1 MRGSRA
7 ENSWRTS
14 LTLHTVTSPVFHLAR
29 TGAASRAGT
38 YLLALLAG
46 GAQAWAIASPWSGEP
61 SWWLQLLS
69 LGMLALLVERSGS
82 TVAAGLLGW
91 LFALAWLAGSVWW
104 LFISMH
110 VYGGVHWF
118 VAASGVFGLALF
130 LASYYGAATAA
141 YHRLRPPHAALRA
154 VLFAALWLAAELLRA
169 SLFTGFPWAAAGY
182 AHVDGPLA
190 GLAPWTG
197 VYGIG
202 AAAALVAYMP
212 VLARSTGLLRRQAW
226 PATALCIVALA
237 VGTRTGASSASPAAA
252 ERFSVALL
260 QANIPQ
266 DEKFGSAGVRFALQ
280 WYADRLKNATE
291 DLVVAPETAIPLLP
305 QDLPAG
311 YWQGLRSRFETGT
324 HAALIGLPLGSLEEG
339 YTNSVIGLSPDDGNY
354 RYDKH
359 HLVPF
364 GEFVPPLF
372 RWFTRVMQIPL
383 GDFRPGALGQASFA
397 WKGHRLAPNICYED
411 VFGEELA
418 ARFRNEALAPTVF
431 VNVSNIAWFGNTVA
445 IDQHLQISRMR
456 AMEFERP
463 MLRATNTGA
472 TAIIDRFGRVTHSLA
487 RHTRGVLVGV
497 VEGSTTITPYAW
509 WAARWGLWPFWILI
523 AVTVLVAAARMRE
536 RRGRA

>member
-1 MRGSRA
+1 MA
-7 ENSWRTS
+7 S
-14 LTLHTVTSPVFHLAR
+14 L
-29 TGAASRAGT
+29 AGT
-38 YLLALLAG
+38 YLLAMLAG
-46 GAQAWAIASPWSGEP
+46 GAQAWAIASPWSGSP

-69 LGMLALLVERSGS
+69 LATLAVLVERSGS
-82 TVAAGLLGW
+82 TVKAGLLGW

-110 VYGGVHWF
+110 VYGAVHWL
-118 VAASGVFGLALF
+118 VAAMGVFGLSLF
-130 LASYYGAATAA
+130 LASYYGLATAA
-141 YHRLRPPHAALRA
+141 YHRLCPSHAALRA
-154 VLFAALWLAAELLRA
+154 FLFAALWLAAELLRA
-169 SLFTGFPWAAAGY
+169 SLFTGFPWAASGY

-190 GLAPWTG
+190 GLASWIG

-202 AAAALVAYMP
+202 AVAALVAYMP
-212 VLARSTGLLRRQAW
+212 VLARNTGLLRRQAW
-226 PATALCIVALA
+226 PATAMCVVSVA
-237 VGTRTGASSASPAAA
+237 VGVPTGASSASPATAGN
-252 ERFSVALL
+252 FSVALL

-266 DEKFGSAGVRFALQ
+266 DEKFGSAGVGFALQ
-280 WYADRLKNATE
+280 WYAEQLRNAAE

-311 YWQGLRSRFETGT
+311 YWPALRSQFETGT
-324 HAALIGLPLGSLEEG
+324 PAALIGLPLGSQEEG
-339 YTNSVIGLSPDDGNY
+339 YTNSVAGLSRDGGSY

-372 RWFTRVMQIPL
+372 RWFTRIMQIPL
-383 GDFRPGALGQASFA
+383 GDFRPGALGQPSFA
-397 WKGHRLAPNICYED
+397 WNGHRLAPNICYED

-418 ARFRNEALAPTVF
+418 ARFRDEAHAPTVF

-456 AMEFERP
+456 AKEFERP

-472 TAIIDRFGRVTHSLA
+472 TAIIDRFGRVTHSLP

-497 VEGSTTITPYAW
+497 VEGGTRITPYAW
-509 WAARWGLWPFWILI
+509 WMSRFGLWPFWTIVVFI
-523 AVTVLVAAARMRE
+523 VLLAALSASTCGDVE
-536 RRGRA
+536 GSD

>member
-1 MRGSRA
+1 M
-7 ENSWRTS
+7 
-14 LTLHTVTSPVFHLAR
+14 V
-29 TGAASRAGT
+29 SRAGA
-38 YLLALLAG
+38 YLLAMLAG

-69 LGMLALLVERSGS
+69 LSTLALLVERSGS
-82 TVAAGLLGW
+82 AITAGLAGW

-118 VAASGVFGLALF
+118 PAAMGVFGLALF
-130 LASYYGAATAA
+130 LASYYGVSAAA
-141 YHRLRPPHAALRA
+141 YHRLRPAQPALRA
-154 VLFAALWLAAELLRA
+154 FLFAALWLGAELLRA
-169 SLFTGFPWAAAGY
+169 SLFTGFPWAASGY

-190 GLAPWTG
+190 GLASWIG

-202 AAAALVAYMP
+202 AVAALVAYMP
-212 VLARSTGLLRRQAW
+212 VLARNTGLLRRQAW
-226 PATALCIVALA
+226 PATAMCVVALA
-237 VGTRTGASSASPAAA
+237 AGMRSAASSASPATA

-266 DEKFGSAGVRFALQ
+266 DEKFGSAGVGFALQ
-280 WYADRLKNATE
+280 WYADQVKNAAE
-291 DLVVAPETAIPLLP
+291 DLIVAPETAIPLLP

-311 YWQGLRSRFETGT
+311 YWIGLRSRFETGT
-324 HAALIGLPLGSLEEG
+324 RAALIGLPLGSQEEG
-339 YTNSVIGLSPDDGNY
+339 YTNSVVGVTPDAGSY

-372 RWFTRVMQIPL
+372 QWFTRMMQIPL
-383 GDFRPGALGQASFA
+383 GDFRRGGLGQPSFA

-418 ARFRNEALAPTVF
+418 ARFRDEAQAPTVF

-456 AMEFERP
+456 AKEFERP

-472 TAIIDRFGRVTHSLA
+472 TAIIDRFGRVTHSLP
-487 RHTRGVLVGV
+487 RHTRAVLAGV
-497 VEGSTTITPYAW
+497 VEGGTRITPYAW
-509 WAARWGLWPFWILI
+509 WMARFGLWPFWVLI
-523 AVTVLVAAARMRE
+523 AVLVLAAAVSARTHAHGE
-536 RRGRA
+536 DGG

>member
-1 MRGSRA
+1 MRM
-7 ENSWRTS
+7 
-14 LTLHTVTSPVFHLAR
+14 
-29 TGAASRAGT
+29 ASHVGP
-38 YLLALLAG
+38 YLLVIVAG
-46 GAQAWAIASPWSGEP
+46 GGQAWAIASPWDGEP

-69 LGMLALLVERSGS
+69 LSVLALLIERSRS
-82 TVAAGLLGW
+82 ALSAGLLTW
-91 LFALAWLAGSVWW
+91 LFALVWLAGSVWW

-118 VAASGVFGLALF
+118 PAAMGVFVLALS
-130 LASYYGAATAA
+130 LASYYGLAAAA
-141 YHRLRPPHAALRA
+141 YHRLRPAQPALRA
-154 VLFAALWLAAELLRA
+154 FLFATLWLAAELFRA

-190 GLAPWTG
+190 VLASWVG

-212 VLARSTGLLRRQAW
+212 VLARKTGLESRQAW
-226 PATALCIVALA
+226 PATALCLVVLA
-237 VGTRTGASSASPAAA
+237 MGMRTGTSSASPATAA
-252 ERFSVALL
+252 RFSVALL
-260 QANIPQ
+260 QANIQQ
-266 DEKFGSAGVRFALQ
+266 DEKFGSAGVRFALE
-280 WYADRLKNATE
+280 WYADRWKNASE

-311 YWQGLRSRFETGT
+311 YWPGLRGRFETGT
-324 HAALIGLPLGSLEEG
+324 RAALIGLPLGSREEG
-339 YTNSVIGLSPDDGNY
+339 YTNSVVGLSPEAGGY

-372 RWFTRVMQIPL
+372 RWFTRIMQIPL
-383 GDFRPGALGQASFA
+383 GDFRPGPLGQPSFT

-456 AMEFERP
+456 AKEFERP

-472 TAIIDRFGRVTHSLA
+472 TAIIDRFGRVTHSLP
-487 RHTRGVLVGV
+487 RHTRGVLVGA
-497 VEGSTTITPYAW
+497 VEGGTRITPYAW
-509 WAARWGLWPFWILI
+509 WVARSGLWPYWILI
-523 AVTVLVAAARMRE
+523 AVAILAAAVSTRMRAPC
-536 RRGRA
+536 GSGG